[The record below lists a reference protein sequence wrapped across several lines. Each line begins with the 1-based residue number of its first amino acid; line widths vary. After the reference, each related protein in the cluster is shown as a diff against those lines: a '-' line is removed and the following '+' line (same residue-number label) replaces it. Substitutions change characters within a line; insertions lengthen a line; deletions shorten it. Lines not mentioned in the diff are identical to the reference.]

1 MTITQMS
8 NSFTTQET
16 VQSKHPGVTFRAIL
30 LGIILIPPNT
40 YFIMANHLRY
50 WSTLPTTMS
59 LIYNVIITLALLTGL
74 NFLVKIFLPRFA
86 LRQGELLTIY
96 VILSL
101 SSAIAGH
108 DMMQTIV
115 PTIPNGFGFAT
126 PENEWQQLF
135 WRYLPSWMT
144 LSDLS
149 VLQDFYDGDTT
160 FYTKKYLSAWWEPI
174 LWWTVFL
181 SVLIWI
187 MICIDLLLRK
197 QWIEREKL
205 TYPIVRLPTEMTH
218 SDGKLFKSKMFW
230 FGFAIAG
237 SIDLINGIHAF
248 FPVFPNI
255 PVREFNLGSYFTE
268 KPWNAMGWTP
278 LYILS
283 FGVGLAFLM
292 PIEMSFSLWFF
303 YLFWKGERIL
313 GSAMGLQILPG
324 FPYHGPQGVGA
335 YLGIAC
341 FALYGGRKHIFGIF
355 RNIIG
360 IGKVNSKHVNSIGN
374 PSPEM
379 QDTTNYRWVFAG
391 LVAGILFLFIFSGYG
406 GMAIWM
412 IALYFLIYYLLAL
425 GITRVRAEVGPP
437 THEMFVANPRQ
448 FIMDAI
454 GSRAIP
460 PQSLTMMS
468 LYYAFNRGYRAHPMP
483 HTLEGFKLV
492 EIGNMRT
499 RRMVIAMMCAVFFGI
514 LASFWS
520 YLVISYDI
528 GANPGLG
535 NGGYNRLR
543 KWLYYPSETNVP
555 AVTFM
560 GVGFLFT
567 GLLWWLR
574 SRFPMFPF
582 HPTGY
587 AVASSMWTFG
597 WLWFSVFISW
607 AAKNLIL
614 RFGGIRLYH
623 RVLPLFLGLI
633 LGEFI
638 VGGAWVVIR
647 LIWGVSVY
655 SFYR

>member
-1 MTITQMS
+1 MTNTLSQNATKDHES
-8 NSFTTQET
+8 H
-16 VQSKHPGVTFRAIL
+16 QSKQFGVTFRAIL
-30 LGIILIPPNT
+30 IGIILIPPNT

-59 LIYNVIITLALLTGL
+59 LIYNVVITLTLLTGL
-74 NFLVKIFLPRFA
+74 NFLVKFFLPRFA
-86 LRQGELLTIY
+86 LRQAELLTIY

-101 SSAIAGH
+101 SSAISGH
-108 DMMQTIV
+108 DMMQTVI
-115 PTIPNGFGFAT
+115 PTIPNGFWFAT

-135 WRYLPSWMT
+135 WRYLPGWMT
-144 LSDLS
+144 LSDVS

-160 FYTKKYLSAWWEPI
+160 FYTKRYLSAWWEPI
-174 LWWTVFL
+174 LWWTLFL
-181 SVLIWI
+181 SVLIWV

-197 QWIEREKL
+197 QWIERERL
-205 TYPIVRLPTEMTH
+205 TYPIVRLPIEMTH
-218 SDGKLFKSKMFW
+218 SDGRLFKSKMLW
-230 FGFAIAG
+230 VGFAIAG
-237 SIDLINGIHAF
+237 GIDLINGIHAF
-248 FPVFPNI
+248 FPVFPEI
-255 PVREFNLGSYFTE
+255 PVREFNLGAYFTE
-268 KPWNAMGWTP
+268 KPWDAIGWTP
-278 LYILS
+278 IYILS

-292 PIEMSFSLWFF
+292 PLEMSFSLWFF
-303 YLFWKGERIL
+303 YLFWKGERVL
-313 GSAMGLQILPG
+313 GRAMGLQILPG

-341 FALYGGRKHIFGIF
+341 FALYGGRQHILHVIKNTIGTGRTQNKHIDSDGS
-355 RNIIG
+355 
-360 IGKVNSKHVNSIGN
+360 VA
-374 PSPEM
+374 PEM
-379 QDTTNYRWVFAG
+379 KDTTNYRWVFAR

-406 GMAIWM
+406 GMAVWM

-448 FIMDAI
+448 FILDAF
-454 GSRAIP
+454 GSRPIP

-483 HTLEGFKLV
+483 HTLEGFKIAEV
-492 EIGNMRT
+492 GNMKAKG
-499 RRMVIAMMCAVFFGI
+499 MVIAMMCAVFFGV
-514 LASFWS
+514 LAAFWS
-520 YLVISYDI
+520 YLVVSYDI

-543 KWLYYPSETNVP
+543 TWLYYPSETNVP

-623 RVLPLFLGLI
+623 RVMPLFLGLI
-633 LGEFI
+633 LGEFM
-638 VGGAWVVIR
+638 VGGAWVIIR